1 VDRAYNKDQAKQI
14 IDAILPLMAQTGM
27 TVADT
32 FDFRNYELDKLV
44 VTPDS
49 ALHPIWLAI
58 RHMPL
63 SAYLANEEAIRNV
76 CRKAAEDLRLLIESG
91 EHASDAGA
99 Q

>member
-1 VDRAYNKDQAKQI
+1 MDRAYNKDQAKQI

-58 RHMPL
+58 RHCPHILRM
-63 SAYLANEEAIRNV
+63 
-76 CRKAAEDLRLLIESG
+76 KRLLEMCVGKPPRIFVF
-91 EHASDAGA
+91 
-99 Q
+99 